1 MSVPERRQ
9 IPRTAIDRL
18 AYIHIEPDNGG
29 IVLNLSG
36 EGLCFHSFAPV
47 ERNGSFRFSLLEQ
60 NRRISVCGELAW
72 TDEIQKIGGVRFTT
86 LTTEARQQVET
97 WISQPVSPGEEH
109 KSSTLGAALLKALP
123 GLRAHR
129 LTEGIG
135 FGENNRSDERP
146 GQRLMAAVAAAFLKT
161 KTRIKL
167 GGFSAGLATGL
178 VISALCASTFLL
190 YGHRRDIGEALIHLG
205 ERLAS
210 KSEISGQIAQA
221 APPPTPPS
229 KESIPPASSTPAH
242 PTNEVRSPAPPPF
255 QAPTREQH
263 TPLHAQT
270 PAKPPKHLLDQSHA
284 TPARP
289 QQGALKTPATA
300 PAIRAPLPSSHS
312 ADNPVQR
319 PAIHT
324 VGEPAPPSASAVSLS
339 APALPATNVVPNGP
353 ATHVPEPLGAVSVRS
368 SAEDGPL
375 SPAQMYFDLGKFKD
389 ELWARNLGDKLT
401 QLGLQTSV
409 LQRGHLWMNSYQ
421 VLVGPYGNEEQ
432 ATKIHHDLLSRG
444 YKPRPFERGSR
455 NFLFGS
461 AMTLNGA
468 QLPVGDFT
476 ISWESYV
483 TDAKVKF
490 AQGNDVVATADGR
503 WMKQP
508 WRYEHNEFVYVKG
521 NNGSRALVEIH
532 FSGLDRALVLAR

>member
-1 MSVPERRQ
+1 MSIPERRQ

-97 WISQPVSPGEEH
+97 WISQPAGLGEEH
-109 KSSTLGAALLKALP
+109 KSSTLGAALLKAVP
-123 GLRAHR
+123 GLRLQR
-129 LTEGIG
+129 LAEKVG
-135 FGENNRSDERP
+135 FPEKSKSDERP
-146 GQRLMAAVAAAFLKT
+146 GQRFMAAVAAILLQ
-161 KTRIKL
+161 TRTRMKL

-178 VISALCASTFLL
+178 LVSTLWASIFLV
-190 YGHRRDIGEALIHLG
+190 YAHRRDIGEVLIHLG

-210 KSEISGQIAQA
+210 KTEISGQIARA
-221 APPPTPPS
+221 APSEISSSRKNETPAAFTPS
-229 KESIPPASSTPAH
+229 HAANETRSQGPPPAPV
-242 PTNEVRSPAPPPF
+242 PIRK
-255 QAPTREQH
+255 
-263 TPLHAQT
+263 LQT
-270 PAKPPKHLLDQSHA
+270 PVHGQGPTERLKHLADQAHATAAKP
-284 TPARP
+284 
-289 QQGALKTPATA
+289 QQFALKRPSMVFS
-300 PAIRAPLPSSHS
+300 IRAPLPSSHS
-312 ADNPVQR
+312 ADNPVQSLAVHN
-319 PAIHT
+319 PANT
-324 VGEPAPPSASAVSLS
+324 VPPPTSAALT
-339 APALPATNVVPNGP
+339 APAFPVANVDPNGP
-353 ATHVPEPLGAVSVRS
+353 AGRKPELANAVSVRS
-368 SAEDGPL
+368 LAEEGPL
-375 SPAQMYFDLGKFKD
+375 SPALMYFDLGKFKD
-389 ELWARNLGDKLT
+389 ELWARNLGDKLA

-409 LQRGHLWMNSYQ
+409 IQRGHLWMNSFQ
-421 VLVGPYGNEEQ
+421 VLVGPYANQEQ
-432 ATKIHHDLLSRG
+432 ATKIHQDLLSHG

-468 QLPVGDFT
+468 KLPVGDFT

-490 AQGNDVVATADGR
+490 ALGNDVIATADGR
-503 WMKQP
+503 WTKQP
-508 WRYEHNEFVYVKG
+508 RRYEHNEFVYVKG
-521 NNGSRALVEIH
+521 SNGLRTLVEIH
-532 FSGLDRALVLAR
+532 FSGQDRSLVLAR

>member
-9 IPRTAIDRL
+9 LPRIAIDRL

-29 IVLNLSG
+29 IVLNLSD

-97 WISQPVSPGEEH
+97 WISQPVSPGE
-109 KSSTLGAALLKALP
+109 
-123 GLRAHR
+123 
-129 LTEGIG
+129 
-135 FGENNRSDERP
+135 ENNRSDERP

-270 PAKPPKHLLDQSHA
+270 P
-284 TPARP
+284 T
-289 QQGALKTPATA
+289 
-300 PAIRAPLPSSHS
+300 
-312 ADNPVQR
+312 
-319 PAIHT
+319 
-324 VGEPAPPSASAVSLS
+324 
-339 APALPATNVVPNGP
+339 
-353 ATHVPEPLGAVSVRS
+353 
-368 SAEDGPL
+368 
-375 SPAQMYFDLGKFKD
+375 
-389 ELWARNLGDKLT
+389 
-401 QLGLQTSV
+401 
-409 LQRGHLWMNSYQ
+409 
-421 VLVGPYGNEEQ
+421 
-432 ATKIHHDLLSRG
+432 
-444 YKPRPFERGSR
+444 
-455 NFLFGS
+455 
-461 AMTLNGA
+461 
-468 QLPVGDFT
+468 
-476 ISWESYV
+476 
-483 TDAKVKF
+483 
-490 AQGNDVVATADGR
+490 
-503 WMKQP
+503 
-508 WRYEHNEFVYVKG
+508 
-521 NNGSRALVEIH
+521 
-532 FSGLDRALVLAR
+532 

>member
-29 IVLNLSG
+29 IVLNLSD

-86 LTTEARQQVET
+86 LTAEARQQVET
-97 WISQPVSPGEEH
+97 WISQPVGLGEEH
-109 KSSTLGAALLKALP
+109 KSSTLGAALLKAVP
-123 GLRAHR
+123 GLRLQR
-129 LTEGIG
+129 LAEKVG
-135 FGENNRSDERP
+135 FVEKNKSDERP
-146 GQRLMAAVAAAFLKT
+146 GQRFMAAVAALLLQ
-161 KTRIKL
+161 TRTRMKL

-178 VISALCASTFLL
+178 LVSALWASIFLV
-190 YGHRRDIGEALIHLG
+190 YAHRRDIGEVLIHLG

-210 KSEISGQIAQA
+210 KPEISGQIAQA
-221 APPPTPPS
+221 APS
-229 KESIPPASSTPAH
+229 VISSSRESTPVASTPTH
-242 PTNEVRSPAPPPF
+242 ATNEVRSEAPSRT
-255 QAPTREQH
+255 QAVTRELH
-263 TPLHAQT
+263 TPVHIQT
-270 PAKPPKHLLDQSHA
+270 PAELPKHLTDQSHA
-284 TPARP
+284 TPSKP
-289 QQGALKTPATA
+289 PLVALKAPAPS
-300 PAIRAPLPSSHS
+300 PAIRVAVPSSRSADNSVQRPTAHGSGEIAPLPTS
-312 ADNPVQR
+312 
-319 PAIHT
+319 
-324 VGEPAPPSASAVSLS
+324 EASLV
-339 APALPATNVVPNGP
+339 APALPAPNVVPNRPG
-353 ATHVPEPLGAVSVRS
+353 TRTPEPVGAVSVRS
-368 SAEDGPL
+368 LAEEGPL

-389 ELWARNLGDKLT
+389 ELWARNLGDKLA

-409 LQRGHLWMNSYQ
+409 IQRGHLWMNSFQ
-421 VLVGPYGNEEQ
+421 VLVGPYGSQEQ
-432 ATKIHHDLLSRG
+432 ATKIHQDLVSHG

-468 QLPVGDFT
+468 KLPVGDFT

-490 AQGNDVVATADGR
+490 TQGNDVVTTANGQWTKR
-503 WMKQP
+503 P
-508 WRYEHNEFVYVKG
+508 LRYEHNEFVYVKG
-521 NNGSRALVEIH
+521 SNGLRTLVEIH
-532 FSGLDRALVLAR
+532 FSGLDRSLVLAR